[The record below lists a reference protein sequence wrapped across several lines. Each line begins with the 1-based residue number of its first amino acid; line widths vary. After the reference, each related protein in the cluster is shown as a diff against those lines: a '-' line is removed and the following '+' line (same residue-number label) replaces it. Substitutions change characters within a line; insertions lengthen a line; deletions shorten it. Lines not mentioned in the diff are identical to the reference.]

1 MISIMSSESKNERD
15 LFRIMVY
22 ASSLGCGVMAAF
34 LYSLKVIRHD
44 PTLVFTWGTVV
55 AFVLG
60 AAACWLFW
68 SVVKYLVRKKETA
81 RNDRE

>member
-22 ASSLGCGVMAAF
+22 SSSLGCGVMAAF
-34 LYSLKVIRHD
+34 LYSLKDVRRD
-44 PTLVFTWGTVV
+44 PTLVFTKGTVI

-68 SVVKYLVRKKETA
+68 SVVKYLVRKKETS
-81 RNDRE
+81 REDHE